1 MLFVD
6 KNKNLFRQMVS
17 SKFTSKTNPVKS
29 GKKKEKFTN
38 RLASIE
44 KLPPPILAKFP
55 KEVNRI
61 SKYFKPTKLAQNN
74 KPKGK
79 SYI

>member
-1 MLFVD
+1 
-6 KNKNLFRQMVS
+6 MVS

-29 GKKKEKFTN
+29 GKKNKFTN

-61 SKYFKPTKLAQNN
+61 SKYFKPTKAAQNN
-74 KPKGK
+74 KPEGK